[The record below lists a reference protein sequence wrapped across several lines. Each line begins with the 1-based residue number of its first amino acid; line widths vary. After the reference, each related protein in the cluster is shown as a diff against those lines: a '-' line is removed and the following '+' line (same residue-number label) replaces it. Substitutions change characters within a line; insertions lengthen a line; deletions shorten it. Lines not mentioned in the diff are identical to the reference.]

1 MLVRGISGKNQEHV
15 KGKGKHSTQM
25 VQQNRKDKASVDL
38 KSSVSKAQ
46 MMLII
51 IISKHNLMTLLS

>member
-1 MLVRGISGKNQEHV
+1 MLVWGISGKNQEYE
-15 KGKGKHSTQM
+15 KGKGKHSNQM

-51 IISKHNLMTLLS
+51 IISKHNLMTLLL